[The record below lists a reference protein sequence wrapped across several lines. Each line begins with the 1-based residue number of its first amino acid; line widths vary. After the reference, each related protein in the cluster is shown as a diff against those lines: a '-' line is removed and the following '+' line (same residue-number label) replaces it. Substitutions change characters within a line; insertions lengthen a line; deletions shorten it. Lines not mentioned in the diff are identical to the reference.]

1 MTSPDA
7 ITWTKYASA
16 INTAFECVEW
26 STTFEMFVGLAMSG
40 VNGRALASHDGV
52 KWLMQQVSL
61 NAEWRGLAW
70 SEAQGQY
77 VAVGNNSGLGGCMY
91 TGQLC

>member
-7 ITWTKYASA
+7 ITWTKYTSA
-16 INTAFECVEW
+16 INTPFNAVEW
-26 STTFEMFVGLAMSG
+26 STTLEIFVGLATSG
-40 VNGRALASHDGV
+40 MNGQAIASHDGV
-52 KWLMQQVSL
+52 RWFMQQVSL
-61 NAEWRGLAW
+61 NCEWRGMCW
-70 SEAQGQY
+70 SEAQGQF